1 MTSQSK
7 IPLSQHLLEPLLA
20 VVLFTAMLPTIVVYR
35 AAIQPDYTWGLFSFS
50 GTGVVEAYWGV
61 VAVAVFCWIV
71 LFLGLARPRFP
82 FHLSL
87 LLWAIL
93 LFGTLLYGMVRRDA
107 ELRGDAWGIELG
119 VGWGV
124 LLVAAAVLIA
134 TIFWAIAD
142 MRSSRIHPATL
153 ISRERVTIALAL
165 APFIGLLF
173 FLGDGEIHT
182 VFDRI
187 AIGLVVV
194 QGIVAATAFRASSE
208 KQRELDAA

>member
-87 LLWAIL
+87 
-93 LFGTLLYGMVRRDA
+93 
-107 ELRGDAWGIELG
+107 
-119 VGWGV
+119 
-124 LLVAAAVLIA
+124 
-134 TIFWAIAD
+134 
-142 MRSSRIHPATL
+142 
-153 ISRERVTIALAL
+153 
-165 APFIGLLF
+165 
-173 FLGDGEIHT
+173 
-182 VFDRI
+182 
-187 AIGLVVV
+187 
-194 QGIVAATAFRASSE
+194 FR
-208 KQRELDAA
+208 